1 MFAIWIGPTK
11 QFCNQLIA
19 QVSIKLNFLLCVHF
33 THGESKR
40 SHAKLASHLLAKRI
54 ANKLS
59 KYDFWNF
66 IPDER
71 MMSCYHQ
78 KHKIQMSPFFK
89 NSINID
95 TVITKHQIDGCQK
108 GFFTLVQ
115 FSCRKYQSPFFQLNL
130 HCTNHWQHAVIIW
143 NQAKKICLAKDA
155 RVIYIYACWF
165 NIKKTQTKPK
175 IQLCL
180 S

>member
-1 MFAIWIGPTK
+1 MSVCLLSGLV
-11 QFCNQLIA
+11 QQSSFCNQLIA
-19 QVSIKLNFLLCVHF
+19 QVSLNLNLLLCVHF

-95 TVITKHQIDGCQK
+95 TVITKHQMVGCKK

-115 FSCRKYQSPFFQLNL
+115 CSCRKYQSPFFQLNL
-130 HCTNHWQHAVIIW
+130 HCTNHWQRAVLIW
-143 NQAKKICLAKDA
+143 NQAKKVCLAKDA
-155 RVIYIYACWF
+155 RVMYI
-165 NIKKTQTKPK
+165 
-175 IQLCL
+175 CL
-180 S
+180 LV